1 MSTDE
6 TCNQLQVLATMK
18 NGLAETGIMKTGYED
33 AKWILLGQPGRILYR
48 VWWVRCNT
56 TEIMRAARNP
66 TIFAH
71 NIDLLRKSFKPLFTG
86 SKGTLLCSYCF
97 NSLPLFTIFQTSTLK
112 CPVMPTTNDSQPTY
126 NQNSHIKIR
135 VFCKVTPYR
144 LVNCY
149 WTSQIIYLPVDT
161 TLTPRN
167 SATFSNTAVR
177 TCLSRKTY
185 LARVGLWRR
194 FPSLTTSLPVSCCC
208 CDFARTYCG
217 VAIAIACCFVY
228 KHQVEA
234 L

>member
-1 MSTDE
+1 M
-6 TCNQLQVLATMK
+6 
-18 NGLAETGIMKTGYED
+18 
-33 AKWILLGQPGRILYR
+33 
-48 VWWVRCNT
+48 
-56 TEIMRAARNP
+56 
-66 TIFAH
+66 
-71 NIDLLRKSFKPLFTG
+71 
-86 SKGTLLCSYCF
+86 
-97 NSLPLFTIFQTSTLK
+97 
-112 CPVMPTTNDSQPTY
+112 PVMPTTNDSQPTY

-234 L
+234 LSPPACRFTNDKSPFCFTRTFYVSGITCSNLHANTPLFHYFPTLFFSRYQHTRNKHGIHVIAFLATKHTASLRHNKHALCIPKGTDFWEDIKLAIWTT

>member
-1 MSTDE
+1 MPD
-6 TCNQLQVLATMK
+6 
-18 NGLAETGIMKTGYED
+18 
-33 AKWILLGQPGRILYR
+33 
-48 VWWVRCNT
+48 
-56 TEIMRAARNP
+56 
-66 TIFAH
+66 
-71 NIDLLRKSFKPLFTG
+71 
-86 SKGTLLCSYCF
+86 
-97 NSLPLFTIFQTSTLK
+97 
-112 CPVMPTTNDSQPTY
+112 MPTTNDPQSTY

-144 LVNCY
+144 LVNC
-149 WTSQIIYLPVDT
+149 WRTSQIIYLPVDT

-177 TCLSRKTY
+177 TSLSRKTY
-185 LARVGLWRR
+185 LVGAGLWRR

-234 L
+234 LSPPASRFTNDKSPFCFTRTFYVSGITCSNLHANTPLFHYFPTLFFSRYHHTSIQTRNTRHRILSDKTHCITTSQQTRTVHSVSTDFWEDIKLAIWTT